1 MFYKVN
7 PGLVE
12 DKVGVHTY
20 PSFVYYE
27 PIEVITIHKTLEEYM
42 PMRRLVGPE
51 IEYYSLNR
59 FVGEC
64 IESNKAILAGKEDSN
79 DRWYIVDNKQ
89 SVDSKK
95 PDPDILLAE
104 LDQAKDT
111 IVYLQNMLDE
121 AASIIEPISKHKLE
135 NPKEEEFAIEML
147 LEQIYAL

>member
-12 DKVGVHTY
+12 DKVGIHTY

-27 PIEVITIHKTLEEYM
+27 PIEVITIHKTIEEYM

-64 IESNKAILAGKEDSN
+64 IESNKEFLAGNKESSPN
-79 DRWYIVDNKQ
+79 RWYREGKQ
-89 SVDSKK
+89 SVDAKK

-104 LDQAKDT
+104 LEQAKDT
-111 IVYLQNMLDE
+111 IEYL
-121 AASIIEPISKHKLE
+121 
-135 NPKEEEFAIEML
+135 
-147 LEQIYAL
+147 